1 MLFMKL
7 FVFIGYESKMKFAF
21 TEIIWFVAVT
31 EPGEFQGEV
40 TAAVTEIDQFERS
53 ICSILFANRFQVQRV
68 FVEFQTF
75 FQI

>member
-1 MLFMKL
+1 MKL